1 MQNLSE
7 QEILRRQSLS
17 ELRQLGI
24 DPYPAAAFEV
34 NCLSEDLKKG
44 YDANPD
50 KYTSISMSGRLMMKR
65 IMGKASFAELQDST
79 GKIQVYINRDIICPS
94 EDKEL
99 YNTVFKKLTDIGDF
113 IGVKGHAF
121 KTQTGELSVHV
132 SEFSF
137 LSKSLHPLP
146 VVKVDADGK
155 VHDAFTDPEMRYRH
169 RYVDLIVNPQ
179 IKEIFIKRTKVIQEM
194 RNYFNEQNWIEVE
207 TPVLQRIHGGAA
219 ARPFKTHHNALDI
232 PLYLRIANEL
242 YLKRLIIGGF
252 DGVYEFGKMFRNEGM
267 DRTHNPEF
275 TSMEIYV
282 AYKDYLWMMS
292 MVEDMLERLI
302 LNINKSTIVQV
313 GKNEIDFKKPYRR
326 LSMYDAIKEY
336 TGFDVE
342 GKSEAEVVAF
352 CKSKQV
358 AIDTSMGLGKLID
371 SIFGDLVE
379 DNLIQPT
386 YITDYPIEMT
396 PLAKKHRSKEGLVER
411 FELYVNG
418 KEIANAYSE
427 LNDPIDQRERFEDQ
441 LKLAARGDD
450 EAMAMD
456 EEFLLAMINLIPR

>member
-1 MQNLSE
+1 MNK
-7 QEILRRQSLS
+7 RLS

-252 DGVYEFGKMFRNEGM
+252 DGVYEFGKMFRNEG
-267 DRTHNPEF
+267 
-275 TSMEIYV
+275 
-282 AYKDYLWMMS
+282 
-292 MVEDMLERLI
+292 I
-302 LNINKSTIVQV
+302 LN
-313 GKNEIDFKKPYRR
+313 
-326 LSMYDAIKEY
+326 
-336 TGFDVE
+336 
-342 GKSEAEVVAF
+342 
-352 CKSKQV
+352 
-358 AIDTSMGLGKLID
+358 
-371 SIFGDLVE
+371 
-379 DNLIQPT
+379 
-386 YITDYPIEMT
+386 
-396 PLAKKHRSKEGLVER
+396 
-411 FELYVNG
+411 
-418 KEIANAYSE
+418 
-427 LNDPIDQRERFEDQ
+427 
-441 LKLAARGDD
+441 
-450 EAMAMD
+450 
-456 EEFLLAMINLIPR
+456 LLQWKFM